1 VVSGWPQTVCSSN
14 TVCFREGIIEVGW
27 KRDYQNIRGAV
38 LMLQDVPNLSCMV
51 IGLNH
56 IEKIF
61 LRITGPG
68 LISDVLYSTSED
80 ILI

>member
-1 VVSGWPQTVCSSN
+1 
-14 TVCFREGIIEVGW
+14 
-27 KRDYQNIRGAV
+27 
-38 LMLQDVPNLSCMV
+38 MLQDVPNLSCMV